1 MKVHTMRSITMNRKD
16 ILDALIEFMF
26 NSNVDE
32 GSILFQKA
40 LDAVIAINLKQIED

>member
-1 MKVHTMRSITMNRKD
+1 MNRKD
-16 ILDALIEFMF
+16 ILDALTEFMI

-40 LDAVIAINLKQIED
+40 LDAIIAIQLKQIED